1 MFKMFKR
8 TFTVVEYKGGKK
20 YETHLTGAKAEV
32 KKDIE
37 AFKAIHEG
45 CKMTEN
51 SKELVIW
58 VD

>member
-1 MFKMFKR
+1 MFKMFKKN
-8 TFTVVEYKGGKK
+8 FTVVEYKSGKT
-20 YETHLTGAKAEV
+20 YVTHLTGTKDEV